1 MNYIIVLIKENY
13 SVYVQE
19 DRLLEFTEA
28 YFLDSTKDD
37 HTKNMYLYDCIME
50 GWIKRSPA

>member
-1 MNYIIVLIKENY
+1 VLIKENY